1 MLRDTRRMDRMSQT
15 DSLTD
20 PVAGAVAGAATP
32 SAAVAAGGPAA
43 ASPAEPV
50 GNPCINICRMDQA
63 NKYCQGCGR
72 TSLEIGL
79 WDRMSEAERAQVMA
93 SIEARRPARRAPARM
108 G

>member
-1 MLRDTRRMDRMSQT
+1 MDPMSQT
-15 DSLTD
+15 DSISD
-20 PVAGAVAGAATP
+20 PVADPVAVAGAP
-32 SAAVAAGGPAA
+32 SAAAVSVGGPAA
-43 ASPAEPV
+43 CFPAEPI

-72 TSLEIGL
+72 TTLEIGR
-79 WDRMSEAERAQVMA
+79 WDRMGQAERAQVMA

>member
-15 DSLTD
+15 DSLSDSLSD
-20 PVAGAVAGAATP
+20 PAAGAAAGGATP
-32 SAAVAAGGPAA
+32 SAAVAAGD
-43 ASPAEPV
+43 PV

-72 TSLEIGL
+72 TALEIGL
-79 WDRMSEAERAQVMA
+79 WDRMSAAERAQVMA